1 MSPKDSFEVLPD
13 KPSDDEKFERGEL
26 KRFTANTNSN
36 KSLIISN
43 MQQESYS
50 NYGTS
55 KKS

>member
-1 MSPKDSFEVLPD
+1 LPD